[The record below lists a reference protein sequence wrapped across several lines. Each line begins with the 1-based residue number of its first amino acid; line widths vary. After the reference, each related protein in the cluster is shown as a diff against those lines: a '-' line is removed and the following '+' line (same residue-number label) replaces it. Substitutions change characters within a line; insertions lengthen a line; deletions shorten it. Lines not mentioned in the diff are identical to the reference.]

1 MNYLGWTEKVKQSF
15 ISPQKYPMDE
25 LCETSK
31 EWKGDN
37 TFPTFACI
45 YVSID
50 YHIDT

>member
-15 ISPQKYPMDE
+15 IFPQKYPMDE